1 VSHRASPGR
10 REDTRGGFTLGGWG
24 PQYGD
29 EVLGREM
36 AKAMDKPGDML
47 LGRRTWQTSHRVGPP
62 DRRQPVRHADER
74 DHQVRR
80 LQDPVGLE
88 NAIQLDDL
96 RLSFAAWGG
105 KAAAWRSP

>member
-1 VSHRASPGR
+1 MSHRASPGR

-47 LGRRTWQTSHRVGPP
+47 LGRRTWQDFSPCGAAGPT
-62 DRRQPVRHADER
+62 AT
-74 DHQVRR
+74 
-80 LQDPVGLE
+80 
-88 NAIQLDDL
+88 
-96 RLSFAAWGG
+96 
-105 KAAAWRSP
+105 RSPRG